1 MMMMMM
7 GWMMLFKTQGYILY
21 RPTCRVCPSSP
32 SEVSCAPC
40 ALCRPSVLHRQGEM
54 HRDQPASALSRKCEE
69 RQAASVF
76 SHPLI
81 IIGMFIQVFVEA
93 FSLTRSQSWC
103 RGNGDVI
110 HPSIRL
116 KRSNYRWRQ
125 FAWICFCRPCTW
137 FTVKKNIF
145 HSRIKPGLVYYANH
159 TGKVHKMLTPC
170 ITYFWAESTRFVVF
184 VLFPGFTFFHTLVLA
199 HHAHGHRLIT
209 GVWEGEGG
217 RGGRWRFKGVTT
229 NSPCSREQQERVLAL
244 WPWVLNNSRAGF
256 HVLWKCC
263 REHT

>member
-137 FTVKKNIF
+137 FTVKKKTSFIRELNPALSIMLITQVLSAQGVNAVHHLF
-145 HSRIKPGLVYYANH
+145 LSRINSICCVCVVPRFHILPHARFGASCPRSQTNYWGL
-159 TGKVHKMLTPC
+159 G
-170 ITYFWAESTRFVVF
+170 
-184 VLFPGFTFFHTLVLA
+184 G
-199 HHAHGHRLIT
+199 G
-209 GVWEGEGG
+209 GGEG
-217 RGGRWRFKGVTT
+217 RQVKV
-229 NSPCSREQQERVLAL
+229 
-244 WPWVLNNSRAGF
+244 
-256 HVLWKCC
+256 
-263 REHT
+263 